1 MNRLLFSVC
10 IFFCTFGAYSQCILK
25 DSVLTIGPATKSI
38 PDYAYADN
46 DIIAV
51 IDAEGA
57 KGLSG
62 IGEFAFL
69 GCKNLREVKLPA
81 TLKTMKEGA
90 FRECSKLKNV
100 KVPSGI
106 TQLPRAVFAWC
117 ESLQVVELPAGLK
130 DIASQAFAYC
140 KNLKKVDIPHS
151 VEHIGANVFSKCESI
166 GSMVLPAKLKEL
178 ESYVFSD
185 CTGLKY
191 VRLPANGNLLGELL
205 FTGCTNLRV
214 IDVPSVEVPKFDC
227 DSFPFDPDDTV
238 AYRSCILRV
247 PAQSLKAYGRAHG
260 WELFSQIE
268 SLEPTEY

>member
-1 MNRLLFSVC
+1 MSRLLFSVC
-10 IFFCTFGAYSQCILK
+10 IFFCALCANAQCVLR

-46 DIIAV
+46 NGIAV
-51 IDAEGA
+51 MNAEGA
-57 KGLSG
+57 KGLSS

-81 TLKTMKEGA
+81 TLKTMKEGV
-90 FRECSKLKNV
+90 FRECVKLRNV

-106 TQLPRAVFAWC
+106 IQLPRAAFAWC
-117 ESLQVVELPAGLK
+117 ENLEVVELPAGLK

-140 KNLKKVDIPHS
+140 RNLKKVNIPQS

-166 GSMVLPAKLKEL
+166 GSMVLPANLKEL

-185 CTGLKY
+185 CTSLKY
-191 VRLPANGNLLGELL
+191 VRLPANGNLLGELI

-214 IDVPSVEVPKFDC
+214 IDAPSVEVPKFDC
-227 DSFPFDPDDTV
+227 DSFLFDPDDTV

-260 WELFSQIE
+260 WDLFSQIE